1 MKIAVLSG
9 KGGTGKT
16 FVSVNLAA
24 VASEALYVDCDIEEP
39 NGHLFF
45 KPQGVLSEEVT
56 VKIPVVDDE
65 ACNGCRIC
73 VDFCKFNALA
83 LINEKLLIFEDI
95 CHSCGGC
102 TLLCPEKALVEKDKP
117 IGLIEKGSSDNVTVM
132 TGILNLGESSGVPII
147 EKLNNELLQEDSLT
161 IIDCPPGT
169 ACEVMESIEAAD
181 YCVLVAEPSVFGI
194 HNLNMVYEL
203 VQLFDKP
210 AGVVINKSLPEDNL
224 VEEFCV
230 QHNLTILSKIP
241 FSSEL
246 GTLNSNGL
254 IATKKSP
261 LYKELFKNLLH
272 AINEEVHH
280 ETTLNS

>member
-16 FVSVNLAA
+16 FVSVNIAA
-24 VASEALYVDCDIEEP
+24 VASQALYVDCDIEEP

-56 VKIPVVDDE
+56 VKIPFVDDE
-65 ACNGCRIC
+65 ACNGCRVC

-132 TGILNLGESSGVPII
+132 TGILNLGEPSGVPII
-147 EKLNNELLQEDSLT
+147 EKLTDELLLKDGLT
-161 IIDCPPGT
+161 VIDCPPGT
-169 ACEVMESIEAAD
+169 ACIAMESIKAAD
-181 YCVLVAEPSVFGI
+181 YCILVAEPSVFGI

-210 AGVVINKSLPEDNL
+210 LGVVINKSLAEDNL

-230 QHNLTILSKIP
+230 QHNITILSKIP
-241 FSSEL
+241 FSTEL
-246 GTLNSNGL
+246 GTLNSNAL
-254 IATKKSP
+254 IASKNNP
-261 LYKELFKNLLH
+261 QYKDLFINLLN
-272 AINEEVHH
+272 AISKEVHH